1 MTNRNT
7 ICYTKINRNAIVYR
21 IAIYPQIERGSL
33 KRGKKLSFVRR
44 ARNGSRARLQRET
57 RAERRAKPSRERE
70 RPPLKRQVHKSRGN
84 GFDDRKRELLHCG
97 GCKGFR
103 FRFFLLMKPC
113 GLWQACLAEGGKE
126 IEISVKLRRW
136 CRKKRCSKM
145 RSSHKY
151 IFYFYPTWRKN
162 ERGEIEEIKGS
173 FRFFERVKD
182 GKAAAARMGRKYDH
196 QKIF

>member
-1 MTNRNT
+1 MR
-7 ICYTKINRNAIVYR
+7 KDF
-21 IAIYPQIERGSL
+21 L
-33 KRGKKLSFVRR
+33 LFLSFLVDAGYIVSFRVTCEE
-44 ARNGSRARLQRET
+44 G
-57 RAERRAKPSRERE
+57 AERLPRPTAKGNKSGTESQAEPRKI

-84 GFDDRKRELLHCG
+84 GFNDRKRELLHCG

-113 GLWQACLAEGGKE
+113 GLWQACPAEGGKE